1 MSRLARI
8 LGGGDMDLAGLD
20 VKTLLSA
27 AIDAEIRAG
36 DIYRKVANRVKNYV
50 LKERLT
56 FLAGEEDKHRGFLQG
71 LFSKTYPDEQPLEV
85 PEGKVPLPA
94 IKVDTELDPI
104 SRILEQA
111 MYAEAAAKDFYASL
125 ADRVEDAETS
135 RMLRFLSSMEEGHY
149 KLLENELENAR
160 RFEDYENMWDMM
172 HVGP

>member
-1 MSRLARI
+1 
-8 LGGGDMDLAGLD
+8 MDLTALD

-27 AIDAEIRAG
+27 AIDAEVRAG
-36 DIYRKVANRVKNYV
+36 DVYRKVANRVKNYV

-56 FLAGEEDKHRGFLQG
+56 FLAGEEDKHRGFLED
-71 LFSKTYPDEQPLEV
+71 LFRKTYPGDRPLEV

-104 SRILEQA
+104 STILEQA
-111 MYAEAAAKDFYASL
+111 MYAEAAAKEFYASL
-125 ADRVEDAETS
+125 ADRVGDEETA
-135 RMLRFLSSMEEGHY
+135 RMLRFLSAMEDGHY

-160 RFEDYENMWDMM
+160 RFEDYENMWDMI